1 MNSAANANLHNL
13 RPAAAV
19 SGAAMDRALPVNKY
33 ARRLRWAAVVAG
45 VALAAALLY
54 LSVPRGLSVALS
66 EVSIST
72 VTDGL
77 LLDEL
82 VLRAQVLPAH
92 QVLLDATESGRVD
105 AVLVRDGDMLKEGAL
120 LYRLSNPQREQE
132 VLQRA
137 SEVAQQ
143 LANLAMQRTALANA
157 QAMQRRDVST
167 LAHELTKAENDL
179 RRQQDLAAQGFVSS
193 AVLEDARLKLA
204 QQQRLLAQAKVDGNT
219 ELRTREQAVAEM
231 ERAVKGLSEG
241 LAVVRRAAS
250 GLAARAPRDGQLSGF
265 TLQVGSSVKPGDR
278 LGRIDDI
285 TRFKLSGNVDEFYLT
300 RVQTGLQASL
310 QAAGTTWPLTVS
322 QRLPQVKDGRFG
334 VELEFTQEMPP
345 ALQAGQSL
353 DARIRLGSP
362 AQARLLADGAF
373 YADSGGAWVY
383 VLKPDRQSA
392 ARRSV
397 RLGRRAAG
405 QIEVLDGLAAGERVI
420 VSKVRQFGD
429 AQILNLKS

>member
-1 MNSAANANLHNL
+1 MTTKLHAL
-13 RPAAAV
+13 QSPPPI
-19 SGAAMDRALPVNKY
+19 SGAAMDRALPVSKY
-33 ARRLRWAAVVAG
+33 GRALRRAAVVAAI
-45 VALAAALLY
+45 ALTSAALY
-54 LSVPRGLSVALS
+54 LSVPRGLHVALADLTLA
-66 EVSIST
+66 T
-72 VTDGL
+72 VADGQF
-77 LLDEL
+77 LDEL
-82 VLRAQVLPAH
+82 LLRAQVVPAH

-132 VLQRA
+132 VLQRSA
-137 SEVAQQ
+137 EVAQQ
-143 LANLAMQRTALANA
+143 QANLAMQRTALANA
-157 QAMQRRDVST
+157 QAMQRRDISN
-167 LAHELTKAENDL
+167 LAHELSKAENDL
-179 RRQQDLAAQGFVSS
+179 RRQQGLAAQGFVSN
-193 AVLEDARLKLA
+193 AVLEDARLKLD
-204 QQQRLLAQAKVDGNT
+204 QQQRLLAQAREDGNT

-241 LAVVRRAAS
+241 LAVVRKAAL
-250 GLAARAPRDGQLSGF
+250 GLSAKAPRDGQLSGF

-285 TRFKLSGNVDEFYLT
+285 ARFKLAGNVDEFYLA

-310 QAAGTTWPLTVS
+310 EAAGKTWPLTVS
-322 QRLPQVKDGRFG
+322 QRLPQVLEGRFG
-334 VELEFTQEMPP
+334 VELEFTRDMPP

-353 DARIRLGSP
+353 DARIRLGKP
-362 AQARLLADGAF
+362 AQARLLTDGAF

-383 VLKPDRQSA
+383 VLQPDGRTA
-392 ARRSV
+392 TRRAV